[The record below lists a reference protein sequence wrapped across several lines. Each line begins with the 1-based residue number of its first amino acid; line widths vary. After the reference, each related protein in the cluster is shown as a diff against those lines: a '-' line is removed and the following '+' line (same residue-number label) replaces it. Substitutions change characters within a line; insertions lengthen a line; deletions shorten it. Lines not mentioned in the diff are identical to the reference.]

1 MGFGGLEAP
10 RSSGRSRSRGRG
22 WETAGRPVAD
32 RLPRLQPPLRQ
43 KVRRPG
49 MKTSITSVPVWAW
62 NPGRKNAMLI
72 DKMLVVLNSNGRS
85 TPAQASMWNSG
96 HLIPRPSRR
105 HRTEGLLPVTRPG
118 EADPA
123 LPGAG
128 SKNRADLPAM
138 LGAARMLR
146 RNSARSRSSA
156 CHRSSTTSM

>member
-1 MGFGGLEAP
+1 
-10 RSSGRSRSRGRG
+10 
-22 WETAGRPVAD
+22 
-32 RLPRLQPPLRQ
+32 
-43 KVRRPG
+43 

-62 NPGRKNAMLI
+62 NPGCKNAMLI

-105 HRTEGLLPVTRPG
+105 HRTEGSLPVTRPG

-128 SKNRADLPAM
+128 SRKSSGSSRDARRGEDAPAK
-138 LGAARMLR
+138 LGAQPVVGVSSLLDYEYVKGP
-146 RNSARSRSSA
+146 SAGLLGAVLQNATHDVMQTRIWVV
-156 CHRSSTTSM
+156 TSDRDAETLFRDPMIVV